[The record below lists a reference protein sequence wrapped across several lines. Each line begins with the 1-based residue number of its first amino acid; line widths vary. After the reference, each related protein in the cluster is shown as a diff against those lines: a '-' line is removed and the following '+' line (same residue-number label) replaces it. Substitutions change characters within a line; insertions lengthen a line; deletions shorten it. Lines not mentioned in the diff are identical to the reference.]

1 LRFKAE
7 EKNASPRPRKN
18 GRFKYIINSCGI
30 SIKNLAAR
38 GNPCNGNIMAGDK
51 ILHTLGTGSRSA
63 EEFLGLLRAHN
74 LEMVADVRSFPKS
87 RFPHFRREV
96 LAQSLG
102 EAGIGYAYL
111 GKELGGRR
119 PEGFE
124 AYTQTSA
131 YLQGIE
137 RLERL
142 ASRCRCVVLCAERL
156 PERCHRRFIARSLEE
171 RGWQTV
177 HIIDADRTPRGPS
190 LLSS

>member
-1 LRFKAE
+1 
-7 EKNASPRPRKN
+7 
-18 GRFKYIINSCGI
+18 
-30 SIKNLAAR
+30 
-38 GNPCNGNIMAGDK
+38 MAGDK

-137 RLERL
+137 RL
-142 ASRCRCVVLCAERL
+142 

-177 HIIDADRTPRGPS
+177 PIIDADRTPRGPC